1 MKKTFARLMAKVFLN
16 FDAVD
21 RWLVA
26 CVTLGA
32 GECVN
37 ILGVVITLFARHLEV
52 SPDWFGK
59 VRDFWGELF
68 YVQFFVWSLLHGYLL
83 SLKNITLDT

>member
-1 MKKTFARLMAKVFLN
+1 MAT
-16 FDAVD
+16 
-21 RWLVA
+21 RELVA

-37 ILGVVITLFARHLEV
+37 ILGVVVTVFTGHLQV

-59 VRDFWGELF
+59 IWHLFGELF
-68 YVQFFVWSLLHGYLL
+68 FAQLFVRSLLHGYLL
-83 SLKNITLDT
+83 SVKNITLAT

>member
-1 MKKTFARLMAKVFLN
+1 MAKVFLN
-16 FDAVD
+16 YDVVN

-37 ILGVVITLFARHLEV
+37 ILGVVITLFARHIEV
-52 SPDWFGK
+52 SPYWFGK
-59 VRDFWGELF
+59 AWDLLGELF
-68 YVQFFVWSLLHGYLL
+68 FVQFFVWSLLHGNLL
-83 SLKNITLDT
+83 SVKNITLDT

>member
-1 MKKTFARLMAKVFLN
+1 MNQKKDLCLQVAKVFLYH
-16 FDAVD
+16 DVVV

-32 GECVN
+32 GEGIN
-37 ILGVVITLFARHLEV
+37 ILGVVITLFARHLKV

-59 VRDFWGELF
+59 AWDLFGELF
-68 YVQFFVWSLLHGYLL
+68 FAQLFVRSLLHGCLL
-83 SLKNITLDT
+83 SVEKTLH